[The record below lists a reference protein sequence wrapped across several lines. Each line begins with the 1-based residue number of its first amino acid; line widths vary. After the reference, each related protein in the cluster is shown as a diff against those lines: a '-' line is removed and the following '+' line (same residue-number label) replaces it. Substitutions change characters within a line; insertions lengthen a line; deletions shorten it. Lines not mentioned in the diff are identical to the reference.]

1 MVTQCY
7 LIPHL
12 SELNL
17 PLEDGCDPMVQP
29 QTPNGSNIVIRHI
42 FILKITCTLLFRS
55 PFTTIHDNFCNDF
68 RAPVTR
74 EKLHKV
80 VFSYFISCLHALFW
94 KVTFFLNFYFEK
106 KKKIISSSTSS
117 SYGCHNGCLGH
128 TALFCCCPFHSETKM
143 SSEMWNKCETH
154 KWDATPKY
162 SLMYLYFVHVNSNVW
177 SSVAS
182 QKAFNDVFKTI
193 LLQTYHQL
201 PSARFYNACSKFL
214 LSTFLALWKC
224 WETYISQI
232 TK

>member
-1 MVTQCY
+1 MTISVM
-7 LIPHL
+7 I
-12 SELNL
+12 SELQLHVRNFTKL
-17 PLEDGCDPMVQP
+17 Y
-29 QTPNGSNIVIRHI
+29 SHI
-42 FILKITCTLLFRS
+42 LYPASTLSF
-55 PFTTIHDNFCNDF
+55 
-68 RAPVTR
+68 
-74 EKLHKV
+74 EKWH
-80 VFSYFISCLHALFW
+80 
-94 KVTFFLNFYFEK
+94 FFLNFYFEKK

-162 SLMYLYFVHVNSNVW
+162 SLMYLYFVHANSNVW